1 MICCLTK
8 LVIANYMEVERND
21 EKNGVGSLLLCRIA
35 GGLR

>member
-1 MICCLTK
+1 MVLCLTR
-8 LVIANYMEVERND
+8 LAVANKMGVERNY

>member
-1 MICCLTK
+1 MVRCLIR
-8 LVIANYMEVERND
+8 LAVANKTEVERNY

>member
-1 MICCLTK
+1 MIWCLTR
-8 LVIANYMEVERND
+8 LVVANKTEVERNY